1 MDLLNPAAG
10 GGLSKAKLALATA
23 TPADVLNGKKFYSQ
37 DKTLKT
43 GTFSFAG
50 TATAADVLAGKTFY
64 GNGNTLLTGTLAIA
78 KFSLS
83 LNNSGYGSVTKTLT
97 LPYPAAVVVL
107 KISHRSEVGTGTW
120 SNGAAVLYK
129 RQVLSSA
136 SGVSGEYSI
145 SGSTLTVTHDISK
158 ATYSVDVMNIAV

>member
-43 GTFSFAG
+43 GTFSLAG
-50 TATAADVLAGKTFY
+50 TATAADVLAGK
-64 GNGNTLLTGTLAIA
+64 